1 MSKRTLMI
9 ILVILATL
17 AGFVMANNILG
28 TRIRTIT
35 VRDGDA
41 LYVEPSVTAMSA
53 TSLFK
58 VGEELLVI
66 DKLELNKPTAI
77 KMLKPLLLED
87 KEHTKYKLEQGAV
100 YKIHNAQLA
109 KPGAPCVVQVKTT
122 KGLVVELEVPKEAAV
137 PVDEGTWLKLRKKDE
152 KNEVWLRSKTQWY

>member
-1 MSKRTLMI
+1 MSKRTIMV

-41 LYVEPSVTAMSA
+41 LYVEPSVTVMSA
-53 TSLFK
+53 TSIFH
-58 VGEELLVI
+58 VGEELLVL

-77 KMLKPLLLED
+77 KMVKSILLED
-87 KEHTKYKLEQGAV
+87 AEHTKYKLEQGAV
-100 YKIHNAQLA
+100 YKLSKANLD
-109 KPGAPCVVQVKTT
+109 KPAAPCLVQVKTK
-122 KGLVVELEVPKEAAV
+122 KGLMVELEVPKDAAV
-137 PVDEGTWLKLRKKDE
+137 TVDEGTWLRLRKKNDKTE
-152 KNEVWLRSKTQWY
+152 AWLRSNTQWY